1 MTLEH
6 LAQTFKALSEP
17 IRLRIVHLLMQRD
30 SLCVCDLMSILNQ
43 GQSTI
48 SRHLNYLKQAG
59 LVHHWREGTWM
70 HYALLPEALTPL
82 EAASLQQHLQR
93 LPALKDDQD
102 ALCAYETHPR
112 QCERTHPSSLSAT

>member
-1 MTLEH
+1 MSLDA

-17 IRLRIVHLLMQRD
+17 LRLRIVHLLMQRN
-30 SLCVCDLMSILNQ
+30 SLCVCDLMSILDQ

-70 HYALLPEALTPL
+70 HYALVPEALVPL
-82 EAASLQQHLQR
+82 QAGALQQCLQQ
-93 LPALKDDQD
+93 LPELATDQEAL
-102 ALCAYETHPR
+102 AAYESTPR
-112 QCERTHPSSLSAT
+112 QCGRTASA

>member
-1 MTLEH
+1 MSLET

-17 IRLRIVHLLMQRD
+17 LRLRIVHLLMQRQ
-30 SLCVCDLMSILNQ
+30 SLCVCDLMSILDQ

-70 HYALLPEALTPL
+70 HYALIPDALHPL
-82 EAASLQQHLQR
+82 QGDALQSCLQQLSELENDQK
-93 LPALKDDQD
+93 ALS
-102 ALCAYETHPR
+102 AYESVPR
-112 QCERTHPSSLSAT
+112 QCGRTNSA